1 MNKILII
8 NSGLKHSQSYIEP
21 YLKRL
26 EVYLKE
32 ENTIVDVRNIM
43 TFDERT
49 IFAYDQIVFLFLIT
63 IDTIPSSTLEIFS
76 KLENQKMGNQ
86 KIYSV
91 IICDEYE
98 TEKCDISEKIMKKW
112 SEKKGLEYQGSLK
125 LSSGLLL
132 MKSIQK
138 YSVCSLLKKAAKDI
152 AGGHHLDIKTSL
164 MTLKV
169 FMKRGNQYW
178 IKEMNK
184 KRKEMKKMSS

>member
-1 MNKILII
+1 VNKILII

-32 ENTIVDVRNIM
+32 EDTIVDVRNIM

-49 IFAYDQIVFLFLIT
+49 VFAYDQIVFLFLIT
-63 IDTIPSSTLEIFS
+63 IDSIPSSTLEIFS
-76 KLENQKMGNQ
+76 KLENKKMEHQ

-98 TEKCDISEKIMKKW
+98 TEKCDLSEKIMRKW
-112 SEKKGLEYQGSLK
+112 CEKKKLKYHGSLK

-152 AGGHHLDIKTSL
+152 AGGNHLDVKTSL

-169 FMKRGNQYW
+169 FMKKGNQYW
-178 IKEMNK
+178 VKEMNK